1 MGMKGLVLTAEWD
14 PRPDYQVSEWERTSR
29 KAITGSSVWRSP
41 RLALESV
48 ADPQGGPGMVLL
60 KPRACG
66 VCGSDVHFYETDA
79 QGYILYPGLTRFPV
93 IIGHEFS
100 GEVVEVGPG
109 VTDLRPGDMV
119 TAEEM
124 IWCGECIPCRN
135 GYPNQCLR
143 LEEIGFTIHGAQAE
157 YIAIGAKYCWPINAL
172 VERYGSRERAFEAG
186 ALCEPTSVAYNAM
199 FTRAEGFKPGGH
211 VVVFG
216 TGPIGFAAI
225 ALARAAGAA
234 KIIAFEVSAMRQ
246 ELARKVGA
254 DVVLDP
260 TALERQGTRPRD
272 AIMELTDGEGAAM
285 LVEAAGAP
293 PRTIPE
299 MEAALAVGGKVVMI
313 GRASERAP
321 VYLEHFQT
329 HAAQIYGAQG
339 HSGYGNFPNVI
350 RLMAAG
356 RIDLT
361 PIITSRFTLDQGVE
375 AIKKA
380 TRREDGKIM
389 IRS

>member
-1 MGMKGLVLTAEWD
+1 MKGLVLTAEWD
-14 PRPDYQVSEWERTSR
+14 PRPDYTVTEWERTTG
-29 KAITGSSVWRSP
+29 KAVTGSSVWRSP
-41 RLALESV
+41 RLAVESI
-48 ADPQGGPGMVLL
+48 AEPTPGPGDVLM

-66 VCGSDVHFYETDA
+66 VCGSDVHFFETD
-79 QGYILYPGLTRFPV
+79 QKGYMLYPGLTRFPV
-93 IIGHEFS
+93 VIGHEFS
-100 GEVVEVGPG
+100 GEIVEVGRG
-109 VTDLRPGDMV
+109 VTELKPGDMV

-124 IWCGECIPCRN
+124 IWCGECTPCRN

-143 LEEIGFTIHGAQAE
+143 LEEIGFTINGAQAE
-157 YIAIGAKYCWPINAL
+157 YLAIGAKYCWKINAL
-172 VERYGSRERAFEAG
+172 VERYGTKEKAYEAG

-234 KIIAFEVSAMRQ
+234 KIIAFEVSKMRQ
-246 ELARKVGA
+246 ELARTVGA

-260 TALERQGTRPRD
+260 VALERQGTKPRH

-299 MEAALAVGGKVVMI
+299 MEAAMAVGGKIVMI

-361 PIITSRFTLDQGVE
+361 PIITSRFALDQGVE
-375 AIKKA
+375 AVKKA
-380 TRREDGKIM
+380 TKREDGKIM
-389 IRS
+389 IRA

>member
-1 MGMKGLVLTAEWD
+1 MKGLVLTAEWD
-14 PRPDYQVSEWERTSR
+14 PRPDYTVTEWERTTG
-29 KAITGSSVWRSP
+29 KAVTGSSVWRSP
-41 RLALESV
+41 RLSVESI
-48 ADPQGGPGMVLL
+48 AEPKLGPGDVLM

-66 VCGSDVHFYETDA
+66 VCGSDVHFFETDQ
-79 QGYILYPGLTRFPV
+79 QGYMLYPGLTRFPV
-93 IIGHEFS
+93 VIGHEFS
-100 GEVVEVGPG
+100 GEIVEVGAG
-109 VTDLRPGDMV
+109 VTELKPGDMV

-124 IWCGECIPCRN
+124 IWCGECTPCRN

-157 YIAIGAKYCWPINAL
+157 YLAIGAKYCWKINAL
-172 VERYGSRERAFEAG
+172 VERYGTKERAFEAG

-211 VVVFG
+211 VAVFG

-234 KIIAFEVSAMRQ
+234 KIIAFEVAPVRA

-254 DVVLDP
+254 DVVFDPLALD
-260 TALERQGTRPRD
+260 RQGTKPRE
-272 AIMELTDGEGAAM
+272 AILELTEGEGAAM

-299 MEAALAVGGKVVMI
+299 MEAAMAVGGKIVMI

-339 HSGYGNFPNVI
+339 HSGYGNFPSVI
-350 RLMAAG
+350 RLMASG

-361 PIITSRFTLDQGVE
+361 PIITSRFTLDQGVQ
-375 AIKKA
+375 AIEKA
-380 TRREDGKIM
+380 TRREDGKVM
-389 IRS
+389 IKAA

>member
-1 MGMKGLVLTAEWD
+1 MKGLVLTAEWD
-14 PRPDYQVSEWERTSR
+14 PRPNYRVTEWERTNG
-29 KAITGSSVWRSP
+29 KAITGSSVWRKPKLSLETLSEPRLSP
-41 RLALESV
+41 R
-48 ADPQGGPGMVLL
+48 DVLI
-60 KPRACG
+60 KPKACG
-66 VCGSDVHFYETDA
+66 VCGSDVHFLETDD
-79 QGYILYPGLTRFPV
+79 QGYMLYPGLTRFPV

-100 GEVVEVGPG
+100 GEVVEAGREAG
-109 VTDLRPGDMV
+109 DLRPGDMV
-119 TAEEM
+119 TCEEM
-124 IWCGECIPCRN
+124 IWCGECTPCRN
-135 GYPNQCLR
+135 GYPNQCQR
-143 LEEIGFTIHGAQAE
+143 LEEIGFTINGAQAE
-157 YIAIGAKYCWPINAL
+157 YLAVGAKYCWKITAL
-172 VERYGSRERAFEAG
+172 VERYGSTDRAYEAG
-186 ALCEPTSVAYNAM
+186 ALCEPTSVSYNAM
-199 FTRAEGFKPGGH
+199 FTRAQGFKPGGH

-234 KIIAFEVSAMRQ
+234 KIIAFEVSPMRQ

-254 DVVLDP
+254 DVVLNPLD
-260 TALERQGTRPRD
+260 LERQRSKPRD

-299 MEAALAVGGKVVMI
+299 MEASMAVGGKIVII
-313 GRASERAP
+313 GRASDRAQ
-321 VYLEHFQT
+321 VYLELFQT

-361 PIITSRFTLDQGVE
+361 PIITSRFALDQSVE
-375 AIKKA
+375 AVKKA
-380 TRREDGKIM
+380 TKREDGKIM
-389 IRS
+389 IRA

>member
-1 MGMKGLVLTAEWD
+1 M
-14 PRPDYQVSEWERTSR
+14 
-29 KAITGSSVWRSP
+29 
-41 RLALESV
+41 
-48 ADPQGGPGMVLL
+48 
-60 KPRACG
+60 
-66 VCGSDVHFYETDA
+66 
-79 QGYILYPGLTRFPV
+79 LYPGLTKFPV
-93 IIGHEFS
+93 VIGHEFS
-100 GEVVEVGPG
+100 GEIIEVGSA
-109 VTDLRPGDMV
+109 VTELTPGDMV
-119 TAEEM
+119 TCEEM
-124 IWCGECIPCRN
+124 IWCGECTPCRN

-143 LEEIGFTIHGAQAE
+143 LEEIGFTINGAQAE
-157 YIAIGAKYCWPINAL
+157 ALAIGAKYCWKINAL
-172 VERYGSRERAFEAG
+172 VERYGTKEKAYEAG

-234 KIIAFEVSAMRQ
+234 KILAFEVVPVRQ

-260 TALERQGTRPRD
+260 VQLERQGTKPRD
-272 AIMELTDGEGAAM
+272 AILELTAGEGAAM

-299 MEAALAVGGKVVMI
+299 MEAAMAVGGKIVMI

-329 HAAQIYGAQG
+329 HAAQIFGAQG

-350 RLMAAG
+350 RLMAGG

-361 PIITSRFTLDQGVE
+361 PVITSRFTLDQGVQ
-375 AIKKA
+375 AIEKA
-380 TRREDGKIM
+380 TRREDGKVM
-389 IRS
+389 IKAA